1 MYRTSSEY
9 HQFFLNMIR
18 TSCQTEMSWDFA
30 RFFGGKGMEG
40 YPKMVPLASEKH
52 ELRIPNSA
60 TEYIDGVCSNAG

>member
-1 MYRTSSEY
+1 MSNGDVMGFRA
-9 HQFFLNMIR
+9 FF
-18 TSCQTEMSWDFA
+18 FV
-30 RFFGGKGMEG
+30 GKGMED